1 MQATHCQAMR
11 KTTPLEELLFLA
23 MFVALFAAAYTLLQ
37 RLLLPHGYNKMI
49 VLILTS
55 ILVAVLTIF
64 LRYWLFFRKRET
76 P

>member
-1 MQATHCQAMR
+1 MR

-23 MFVALFAAAYTLLQ
+23 MFIALFATTYTVFQ
-37 RLLLPHGYNKMI
+37 HLLLPHGYNKMV

-55 ILVAVLTIF
+55 IIVAVLTIF
-64 LRYWLFFRKRET
+64 LRYWLFFRKREA